1 MTAFLDPEQ
10 AIPDLQ
16 RLIENA
22 ILNDPRS
29 LQTALGPSEIGCA
42 CDRCLIA
49 MLAGHKA
56 DEEYAAWL
64 PALGRAVHEW
74 LELVVIQH
82 LVATGTDRYITEGK
96 VAVGTVGGVEIT
108 GNSDV
113 FDTHTGT
120 VIDYKLV
127 GTTSLRDARK
137 NGTKT
142 TYRRQAHLYG
152 RGWAAAGY
160 DVRSVA
166 VWYLPRNGF
175 TIGGGYVHQEPY
187 DEQVALE
194 AIARADQF
202 ASWIAA
208 MGADAVTAIAPPH
221 TGQEF
226 SCPDEKADAKAA
238 KQLAGLIQTPDATAG
253 AGSNAA

>member
-1 MTAFLDPEQ
+1 MSAVILPPEQ

-16 RLIENA
+16 RIIEQA

-42 CDRCLIA
+42 CDRCLIS
-49 MLAGHKA
+49 MLAGQQL

-74 LELVVIQH
+74 LELALIQH
-82 LVATGTDRYITEGK
+82 LVSTGTDRYIVEGR
-96 VAVGTVGGVEIT
+96 VAVGTVGGQQIS

-120 VIDYKLV
+120 VIDYKIT
-127 GTTSLRDARK
+127 GTTTLRDARK
-137 NGTKT
+137 NGAKD
-142 TYRRQAHLYG
+142 TYRRQCHLYG

-175 TIGGGYVHQEPY
+175 TIGSGYLHQETY
-187 DEQVALE
+187 DERVALDTV
-194 AIARADQF
+194 ARADQF
-202 ASWIAA
+202 AMWINAL
-208 MGADAVTAIAPPH
+208 GVDAVLASAPDH
-221 TGQEF
+221 TGHEF
-226 SCPDEKADAKAA
+226 SCPDPKAESKAA
-238 KQLAGLIQTPDATAG
+238 KQLEGLIQTPVTVG